1 MDTKNYLKKLTKQ
14 IGVSRARKE
23 IMEEYTAHIEDHKEA
38 LMAKG
43 FSEAAAEQE
52 VLKQLG
58 DPVIVGRQLNKV
70 HRRGIEWTM
79 TGYFLIC
86 AVIINVIPY
95 VFSYGRTSASAP
107 NFILYGI
114 AGIIAAAGFLISFM
128 EKYTDS
134 ALFYAWGENW
144 NGGGIT
150 NSGLVLAIAV
160 YPITGSLQLK
170 IFWILLL
177 GLLLTVQRYFIA
189 WAKDRKERR
198 LLWEVGVAITDISYK
213 GIGWVNGK
221 KLRLKTNQQLIKKD
235 TPFIVIGLEGFLPVA
250 VAI

>member
-1 MDTKNYLKKLTKQ
+1 MDTKDYLKKLTKQ
-14 IGVSRARKE
+14 ISVGHARKE
-23 IMEEYTAHIEDHKEA
+23 IMEEYIAHMEDHKEA
-38 LMAKG
+38 LMDQG
-43 FSEAAAEQE
+43 FSEAAAERE

-58 DPVIVGRQLNKV
+58 DPTAIGRELNKV

-86 AVIINVIPY
+86 AIIINVVPY
-95 VFSYGRTSASAP
+95 FFGYGRTNASAP
-107 NFILYGI
+107 NYLLYGI
-114 AGIIAAAGFLISFM
+114 AGIIASAGFLISFM

-134 ALFYAWGENW
+134 ALFYAWAENW

-150 NSGLVLAIAV
+150 NSGLILAIAV
-160 YPITGSLQLK
+160 YPVAGSLQLK

-189 WAKDRKERR
+189 LVKDRKERR
-198 LLWEVGVAITDISYK
+198 LLWEIGVAVTDISYK
-213 GIGWVNGK
+213 GIGLINGK
-221 KLRLKTNQQLIKKD
+221 KLRLKTNRQLIKKN
-235 TPFIVIGLEGFLPVA
+235 TPFIVIGMEGFRPVA